1 MPDMLRQGL
10 TEAHA
15 AKFLTAARGP
25 ANKAIGEHHHRI
37 PQPFRYARQGLKN
50 PTAPKAQPT
59 RKLAGRRHQVS
70 RVCGRVSYRMSIILL
85 GVIPDV
91 HHPSSNLKPAP
102 IIVTSLVSRQANYGR
117 CVSGALCHTV
127 LHA

>member
-37 PQPFRYARQGLKN
+37 PQPFRYARQGLKKPDSSQSAAN
-50 PTAPKAQPT
+50 KEARRKAAPGFQSL
-59 RKLAGRRHQVS
+59 RAGVILDVHHPS
-70 RVCGRVSYRMSIILL
+70 GCHTGCPSSFWVSYRMSIIL
-85 GVIPDV
+85 
-91 HHPSSNLKPAP
+91 
-102 IIVTSLVSRQANYGR
+102 
-117 CVSGALCHTV
+117 
-127 LHA
+127 HAT